1 MNDVNRS
8 MKRRIKVS
16 SVIIA
21 VLCISLLGGN
31 IFYIQF
37 MAKVDG
43 KSYAQKASD
52 QQLKDLRIQPERG
65 TIYDCNMKPL
75 AQNASAWTVELF
87 PSEIAKIETAA
98 GEDED
103 GAAEAEAVRN
113 KIADALSEVLVMD
126 RTKIYEMTKKDVSYV
141 EVKRKVEKTEADV
154 IAEFIKKEKLT
165 CLKLTQVSKR
175 YYPYGEFCSTVLGF
189 TGTDNQ
195 GLSGVEA
202 YYDEELTGKEGRIVA
217 LKDAKNVDME
227 YQYETVVDAED
238 GSSLVLTINE
248 VVQHIV
254 EKHVED
260 ALIEQKVANRATA
273 IVMDVKTGEILAMT
287 TKPEYNPNEPFTIV
301 NEKISAALAALSG
314 DAYAAGLTKAQQA
327 QWKNKATSEVYE
339 PGSVFKIITAAA
351 AMEEDVVDV
360 NDTFYCSGS
369 YKVADRTIHCWKAG
383 GHGAETFL
391 DGIKNSCNPVFM
403 QVAERLGSEK
413 FYQYFEAFG
422 LTEKTGI
429 DLPGEESGIYHT
441 LDDLGPVEL
450 AVSSFGQTFKVTPL
464 QLITAVSAVAN
475 GGYLM
480 QPHLVKSIISADGV
494 VQKTV
499 EPVTKRQVISEATS
513 KQLCAMLEQVVAT
526 GTGKNAYVRGFRVAG
541 KTGTSEKIDQKDAEG
556 KPSTEV
562 VASFCGFAPADDPQ
576 VAVIVVLDE
585 PNGNST
591 FGGVIAAPIV
601 GAIMADILPV
611 LEVEPIYTA
620 KEMADMQVK
629 TPDVVKLSVSD
640 ATAKLKKA
648 GLKVRT
654 VGTGTT
660 VLSQTPAAGRAVPQ
674 DGTVVLTL
682 SAETKTVVV
691 PNVIGLTAANAN
703 DKITSKGLN
712 IAINGTNTE
721 DSDAQIAKQTPA
733 AGQEVLLG
741 TVVTVELRHKD
752 YVE

>member
-1 MNDVNRS
+1 MNGANQS
-8 MKRRIKVS
+8 MKRRLMIS
-16 SVIIA
+16 SIIIA
-21 VLCISLLGGN
+21 VVCISLLGGN

-52 QQLKDLRIQPERG
+52 QQLKDLVIEPDRG
-65 TIYDCNMKPL
+65 TIYDRNMKPL
-75 AQNASAWTVELF
+75 AQNATAWTVELF

-98 GEDED
+98 GDDED
-103 GAAEAEAVRN
+103 GAAEAEAIRN
-113 KIADALSEVLVMD
+113 KIADTLSVILVMD
-126 RTKIYEMTKKDVSYV
+126 RQKIYDMTCKDANYV
-141 EVKRKVEKTEADV
+141 EVKRKVEKLAADA
-154 IAEFIKKEKLT
+154 IAEFIKKEELT

-175 YYPYGEFCSTVLGF
+175 YYPYGDFCSTVLGF
-189 TGTDNQ
+189 TGADNQ
-195 GLSGVEA
+195 GLSGIEA
-202 YYDEELTGKEGRIVA
+202 YYDEVLTGKEGRIVA

-227 YQYETVVDAED
+227 YQFETVVDAED

-248 VVQHIV
+248 VVQHIL
-254 EKHVED
+254 EKHLAD
-260 ALIEQKVANRATA
+260 ALVEQKVANRATA

-287 TKPEYNPNEPFTIV
+287 TMPESNPNAPFTIV
-301 NEKISAALAALSG
+301 DEKINAALASLSG
-314 DAYAAGLTKAQQA
+314 DAYTTALTKAQQT

-351 AMEEDVVDV
+351 ALEEDVVDLD
-360 NDTFYCSGS
+360 DTFYCNGA

-403 QVAERLGSEK
+403 QVAQRLGSEK

-422 LTEKTGI
+422 LTEETGI

-480 QPHLVKSIISADGV
+480 EPHLVKSIISADGV
-494 VQKTV
+494 VEKTI
-499 EPVTKRQVISEATS
+499 EPVIKRQVISEATS
-513 KQLCAMLEQVVAT
+513 KLLCEMLEQVVAT

-556 KPSTEV
+556 NPSTAV

-576 VAVIVVLDE
+576 VAVIVILDE
-585 PNGNST
+585 PNGSST

-611 LEVEPIYTA
+611 LEVEPVYTA
-620 KEMADMQVK
+620 EEMADMQVK
-629 TPDVVKLSVSD
+629 TPDVVKLTVAD
-640 ATAKLKKA
+640 ATAKIKKA

-654 VGTGTT
+654 IGTGLT
-660 VLSQTPAAGRAVPQ
+660 VVSQTPAAGRAIPQ
-674 DGTVVLTL
+674 DGTVVLQL
-682 SAETKTVVV
+682 SAETKMVTVPDVL
-691 PNVIGLTAANAN
+691 GLTAANAN

-712 IAINGTNTE
+712 ITINGTNTE
-721 DSDAQIAKQTPA
+721 DSDAQIAKQSPA
-733 AGQEVLLG
+733 AGQEVPLG
-741 TVVTVELRHKD
+741 TVITVELRHKD